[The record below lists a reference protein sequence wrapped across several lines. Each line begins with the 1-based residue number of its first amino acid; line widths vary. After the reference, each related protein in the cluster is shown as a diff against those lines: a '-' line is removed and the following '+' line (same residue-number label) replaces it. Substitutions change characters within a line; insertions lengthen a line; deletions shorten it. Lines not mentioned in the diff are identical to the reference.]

1 LASSTTSNQQQ
12 RSSADSPID
21 QGLDRALDRPFA
33 LIMAFDNEEKIN
45 RELKRVTLADVVV
58 VTTSETST
66 STAGDH
72 PVDPHPHHP
81 TSGLILVDPADNNAT
96 ADENER
102 LGVCSAELTSE
113 SLTFRPNP
121 QSLPLTRRKIYDIA
135 GVRTVLHIQL
145 FVDRT
150 MLTCSQLVEGRVAT
164 WLLCKPA
171 ISMVPTYERPSA
183 RNNSNNNIDLDVV
196 PLLGAAKDSDVV
208 LYTVLAKQIFGAL
221 QSAQQE
227 IPILLG
233 LGLPQLVVV
242 PVADPVVVDHRK
254 LFHTVAHLMRSL
266 YMGALEQ

>member
-1 LASSTTSNQQQ
+1 
-12 RSSADSPID
+12 
-21 QGLDRALDRPFA
+21 
-33 LIMAFDNEEKIN
+33 MAFDNEEKIN

-66 STAGDH
+66 SSTAGEHH
-72 PVDPHPHHP
+72 PADPHHHP
-81 TSGLILVDPADNNAT
+81 TSGLILVDPADNNTT
-96 ADENER
+96 ADESER

-113 SLTFRPNP
+113 SPTFRPNP

-171 ISMVPTYERPSA
+171 ISMVPTYQRPSS
-183 RNNSNNNIDLDVV
+183 RNNNSNNKIDLDVV

-221 QSAQQE
+221 QSAQRE

-233 LGLPQLVVV
+233 LGLPQLVV
-242 PVADPVVVDHRK
+242 PLADPVVDHRK
-254 LFHTVAHLMRSL
+254 LFHTIAHLMRSL
-266 YMGALEQ
+266 YLGALEQ